1 MSQNG
6 GMANIPPAYAGTRSG
21 RCLSYDSHLSSS
33 TSSGEQTTNNS
44 STADSS
50 LIDNSSS
57 HLKKIEINKNFV
69 TNINCPSLVPPSP
82 PLASSLTAGFETVLP
97 PPSPPLASSLT
108 TEIFCLTSEEINSYN
123 DKFTGATYK
132 MGGSGKYK
140 LENQD
145 AMSTYFIT
153 VGSIN
158 YTMITLCDG
167 HDIDGKRYADTTVD
181 DLPKK
186 ICERFEQV
194 LEDPVVIIN
203 EIFAEFIKQLRET
216 LKNTDGGTT
225 VTVTI
230 FSDGCLIVANIG
242 DCEALLKT
250 YAPKE
255 SIIVERNGQKIQ
267 TEITDGCIRATS
279 DHNCNNLDEV
289 KRVLDTGAQIKYATT
304 SSRNK
309 KKIQPID
316 AFKRN
321 PDNTIS
327 IVPHTQQENGYVNN
341 MSYEPAIYINDNNSS
356 KKMNMTRSIGD
367 WQVRFLST
375 IPDVTKIT
383 WTCGNRARLVV
394 GTDGYFNCF
403 SKEDQIKELSFDYT
417 SKIICERAYN
427 AVENT
432 FTHKLA
438 DNTTIGI
445 CDIPQY

>member
-1 MSQNG
+1 MSSIKDF
-6 GMANIPPAYAGTRSG
+6 ANIF
-21 RCLSYDSHLSSS
+21 
-33 TSSGEQTTNNS
+33 TNL
-44 STADSS
+44 D
-50 LIDNSSS
+50 
-57 HLKKIEINKNFV
+57 
-69 TNINCPSLVPPSP
+69 
-82 PLASSLTAGFETVLP
+82 LTP
-97 PPSPPLASSLT
+97 
-108 TEIFCLTSEEINSYN
+108 EIFCLIPEEINSYN

-132 MGGSGKYK
+132 MHGSGKYN

-167 HDIDGKRYADTTVD
+167 HDIDGKIYADTTVVE
-181 DLPKK
+181 LPKM

-194 LEDPVVIIN
+194 LEDPIVIIN

-242 DCEALLKT
+242 DCEAILKT
-250 YAPKE
+250 CAPKE

-289 KRVLDTGAQIKYATT
+289 SRVLNTGAQIKYATI
-304 SSRNK
+304 SSKNK

-316 AFKRN
+316 VFKRN

-327 IVPHTQQENGYVNN
+327 IVPHSQQENGYVNN
-341 MSYEPAIYINDNNSS
+341 MSYEPAIYINDYNSC

-367 WQVRFLST
+367 WEVRFLST